1 MITNFQES
9 QVVVPL
15 RPPEFPGGHPVA
27 GAMMMQGSSC
37 CLVIGEKESVNMSDV
52 TIVAVKAREVLD
64 SKARPMVEVDVWTSD
79 GVMGRGSSPCGTSV
93 GRHEAVVLRD
103 GGTRYGGLGVRQAV
117 RNVQE
122 VIFPAIKGESV
133 LDQRR
138 LDDRMIELDGTP
150 NKARIGANA
159 TYSTSVAV
167 ARAAAA
173 SVRQPLFRYLG
184 GDDAR
189 CLPVPMFN
197 VVNGGN
203 YGTVRMEIQE
213 FLLIPVAAESYA
225 EAQRMG
231 VESFTA
237 IGKIIE
243 RRYGNGNVGSGG
255 YAGHA
260 APTREPR
267 EILDCMLEAVREAGY
282 EGKCRLGLDCAASHF
297 FDSQRGLY
305 GFQGRDAT
313 REDLIRYFEA
323 LSDSYNLLLIEDPL
337 EEDDFEGFAEITR
350 LVSGHV
356 IGDDFFVNNL
366 ERLKRGVTVR
376 AANGMVLKPN
386 MVGTISEA
394 LAAARY
400 AAAHNYVLV
409 GSCRAGGT
417 VDDPIPEVSVAAG
430 ATFVKLG
437 APRTGERVNLQNC
450 LLRVEEELGENA
462 LFAGSRVA
470 NLKPGLPNPF

>member
-1 MITNFQES
+1 MIPFGCLLLI
-9 QVVVPL
+9 V
-15 RPPEFPGGHPVA
+15 RCCVA
-27 GAMMMQGSSC
+27 D
-37 CLVIGEKESVNMSDV
+37 EKESVRMKGV
-52 TIVAVKAREVLD
+52 TIVAAKAREVLD
-64 SKARPMVEVDVWTSD
+64 SKARPMVEVDVWTSE

-122 VIFPAIKGESV
+122 VIFPAIKGESI

-150 NKARIGANA
+150 NKARLGANA
-159 TYSTSVAV
+159 IYSTSVAV

-184 GDDAR
+184 GEGAR

-197 VVNGGN
+197 VVNGGT
-203 YGTVRMEIQE
+203 YGVVRMEIQE
-213 FLLIPVAAESYA
+213 FLLIPVGAETYA

-231 VESFTA
+231 VETFA
-237 IGKIIE
+237 ALDMILE
-243 RRYGNGNVGSGG
+243 RRYGKERLGSGS

-260 APTREPR
+260 APTNEPS
-267 EILDCMLEAVREAGY
+267 EVLDCVLDAVRVAGY
-282 EGKCRLGLDCAASHF
+282 EGTCRLGLDCASSHF
-297 FDSQRGLY
+297 FDSQGGFYR
-305 GFQGRDAT
+305 FQGREAT

-323 LSDSYNLLLIEDPL
+323 LSASYNLLLIEDPL
-337 EEDDFEGFAEITR
+337 EEDDFEGFAEITKR
-350 LVSGHV
+350 ISSHV

-366 ERLKRGVTVR
+366 ERLKRGVAVK
-376 AANGMVLKPN
+376 AASGMVLKPN

-394 LAAARY
+394 LTAARY
-400 AAAHNYVLV
+400 AADHGYVVV

-430 ATFVKLG
+430 ATLVKLG

-450 LLRVEEELGENA
+450 LLRVEEELGPSA
-462 LFAGSRVA
+462 IFAGSRVA
-470 NLKPGLPNPF
+470 NPNTGLPAPLRAGHAEQSA

>member
-1 MITNFQES
+1 LIT
-9 QVVVPL
+9 
-15 RPPEFPGGHPVA
+15 
-27 GAMMMQGSSC
+27 
-37 CLVIGEKESVNMSDV
+37 GEKESVSMRDV

-64 SKARPMVEVDVWTSD
+64 SKARPMVEVDVWTSE

-122 VIFPAIKGESV
+122 AIFPVIKGESV
-133 LDQRR
+133 LDQER

-150 NKARIGANA
+150 DKARLGANA
-159 TYSTSVAV
+159 IYSVSIAA
-167 ARAAAA
+167 ARAGAA

-184 GDDAR
+184 GDGAR

-197 VVNGGN
+197 VVNGGT
-203 YGTVRMEIQE
+203 YGAVRMEIQE
-213 FLLIPVAAESYA
+213 FLLIPVGAESYA

-231 VESFTA
+231 VETFATL
-237 IGKIIE
+237 GKVLE
-243 RRYGNGNVGSGG
+243 RRYGRERLGSGS

-260 APTREPR
+260 APTHEPR
-267 EILDCMLEAVREAGY
+267 EVLDCVLEAIEAAGY
-282 EGKCRLGLDCAASHF
+282 EGKCRLGLDCASSHF
-297 FDSQRGLY
+297 FDSQRGCY
-305 GFQGRDAT
+305 RFQGREAS

-323 LSDSYNLLLIEDPL
+323 LSASYHLLLVEDPL
-337 EEDDFEGFAEITR
+337 EEDDFDGFTEITKR
-350 LVSGHV
+350 ISSHV

-366 ERLKRGVTVR
+366 ERLKRGVAVK
-376 AANGMVLKPN
+376 AASGMVLKPN

-394 LAAARY
+394 LNAARY
-400 AAAHNYVLV
+400 ATDHGYVLI

-430 ATFVKLG
+430 ATLVKLG

-450 LLRVEEELGENA
+450 LLRVEEELGA
-462 LFAGSRVA
+462 SAIFAGSRVA
-470 NLKPGLPNPF
+470 NPTAGPPAPFTAGRAEQSA

>member
-1 MITNFQES
+1 M
-9 QVVVPL
+9 
-15 RPPEFPGGHPVA
+15 G
-27 GAMMMQGSSC
+27 
-37 CLVIGEKESVNMSDV
+37 DV

-64 SKARPMVEVDVWTSD
+64 SKARPMVEVDVWTSE

-122 VIFPAIKGESV
+122 VISPAIKGESV

-138 LDDRMIELDGTP
+138 LDDRMIELDGTS
-150 NKARIGANA
+150 NKARLGANA
-159 TYSTSVAV
+159 IYSVSIAI

-197 VVNGGN
+197 VVNGGT

-213 FLLIPVAAESYA
+213 FLLIPVGAESYA

-231 VESFTA
+231 VETFA
-237 IGKIIE
+237 ALGKVVE
-243 RRYGNGNVGSGG
+243 RRYGKERLGSGG

-267 EILDCMLEAVREAGY
+267 EILDCILEAVEVAGY
-282 EGKCRLGLDCAASHF
+282 AGKCRLGLDCAASHF

-305 GFQGRDAT
+305 SFQGRNAT
-313 REDLIRYFEA
+313 PGDLIGYFEG
-323 LSDSYNLLLIEDPL
+323 LSVSYNLLLLEDPL
-337 EEDDFEGFAEITR
+337 EEDDFEGFAEITKR
-350 LVSGHV
+350 VSSYV

-366 ERLKRGVTVR
+366 ERLKRGV
-376 AANGMVLKPN
+376 AAKAASGMVLKPN

-400 AAAHNYVLV
+400 AADHGYALV

-430 ATFVKLG
+430 AALVKLG

-450 LLRVEEELGENA
+450 LLRVEEELGA
-462 LFAGSRVA
+462 AAIFAGSLVA
-470 NLKPGLPNPF
+470 NPKVGPPNPFRANR